1 MIHKSSLGNNGQL
14 IFIIIPGQ
22 AEGDGAEIPIIKR
35 TPCRNKRFGF
45 RDGHVLLSSK
55 KIALKK
61 IVYLHEQM
69 YNEER
74 FSRNPKISVTLLGY
88 PSYLPMRI

>member
-1 MIHKSSLGNNGQL
+1 M
-14 IFIIIPGQ
+14 IPGQ
-22 AEGDGAEIPIIKR
+22 AEGGGAEKSIIKM

-61 IVYLHEQM
+61 IVYLHEQT
-69 YNEER
+69 YNEKR
-74 FSRNPKISVTLLGY
+74 FSRSPKISVTFLGC